1 MNNIKLF
8 LNKVKE
14 YVLNNILVLIFVV
27 LSLINT
33 TLLRFMTVGNYFEIG
48 PFLADIFGLLIIG
61 VSSYLIS
68 DKHRY
73 KYLLAWTFI
82 IVIVSAINSVY
93 YTNYVSYASIS
104 LLRTATQV
112 VDVSNAVFENVMEI
126 KDLSYIWQIPVFI
139 ILYKLLKN
147 KKLIKEFS
155 KTERRKNVKN
165 IFINSLVVLI
175 LFIFTLSPTKITRF
189 FNKWNREYIVMHF
202 GCVVYQ
208 FNDIVQTLSSNL
220 DEFFGYDK
228 AYKEF
233 REFYE
238 NREYTHTDNE
248 FTNIFKDKNV
258 IVIHAESIQGFTMDL
273 SFNGKELTPNL
284 NKLAKEGIYFS
295 NFYAVE
301 SVGTS
306 SDTEF
311 TYNTSLLPSSIGTV
325 FMSYYDRKYNSTP
338 ALLKEN
344 GYNTFSM
351 HGNKCDFWNRNI
363 MHKNLGYNNF
373 YCYKDAYNIDETI
386 GLGLSDKSFFKQSV
400 PIIKQNS
407 NSKFYSLLIM
417 LSNHTPFSDIKG
429 HNNYDLSYTYTDKSG
444 STVKD
449 NYLDG
454 TTMGN
459 YLRSVNYADE
469 AIGEFIND
477 LDKEGLLDNTV
488 IIIYGDH
495 DAKLKKTE
503 FERYYNYNNGRYLT
517 VDDKNYVKV
526 DDYDYEL
533 NRKVPFIIWT
543 KDKKFNLK
551 VDKVMSMLD
560 VEPTLGNMFG
570 FENKY
575 ALGHDIFS
583 IDENVIVFP
592 DGNWLTDKM
601 YYNYQ
606 KDEGKLLNGN
616 TSVSSKYIEYYN
628 DYAYKLISISDD
640 IIVYNLLKNE

>member
-1 MNNIKLF
+1 MNKIKISINNIKNYILD
-8 LNKVKE
+8 
-14 YVLNNILVLIFVV
+14 NILILLFVL
-27 LSLINT
+27 LSLLNT

-48 PFLADIFGLLIIG
+48 PIIADIFGLLIIG

-73 KYLLAWTFI
+73 KYLLVWTFI
-82 IVIVSAINSVY
+82 IVVISCINSVY

-112 VDVSNAVFENVMEI
+112 VDVSNAIVENLMEI
-126 KDLSYIWQIPVFI
+126 KDLSYIWQIPVFM

-147 KKLIKEFS
+147 KKLIKEFN

-165 IFINSLVVLI
+165 IFINALVVLV
-175 LFIFTLSPTKITRF
+175 LFAFTLSPTKITRF

-202 GCVVYQ
+202 GCVIYQ
-208 FNDIVQTLSSNL
+208 FNDVVQTIGSNL
-220 DEFFGYDK
+220 DEFIGYDK
-228 AYKEF
+228 SYKEF

-238 NREYTHTDNE
+238 DREYTHTDNE

-258 IVIHAESIQGFTMDL
+258 IVIHGESIQGFTMDL

-311 TYNTSLLPSSIGTV
+311 TFNTSLLPSSIGTV
-325 FMSYYDRKYNSTP
+325 FMSYYDRNYISTP
-338 ALLKEN
+338 ALLREN

-351 HGNKCDFWNRNI
+351 HGNKCDFWNRNV

-373 YCYKDAYNIDETI
+373 YCYKDAYTIDETI

-407 NSKFYSLLIM
+407 DSKFYSLLIM

-429 HNNYDLSYTYTDKSG
+429 HNNYDLSYTYIDKSG
-444 STVKD
+444 KTVKD

-503 FERYYNYNNGRYLT
+503 FERYYNYKNGSYLN
-517 VDDKNYVKV
+517 VNDKDYVKV

-543 KDKKFNLK
+543 KDKKFNLE

-560 VEPTLGNMFG
+560 VQPTLGNMFG

-583 IDENVIVFP
+583 TDENVIVFP

-606 KDEGKLLNGN
+606 KDEGKLINGN

-628 DYAYKLISISDD
+628 KYAYDLISVSDD
-640 IIVYNLLKNE
+640 IIVYNLFKSE